1 MHIGA
6 LVSGF
11 VNILVSLTNKRIIL
25 KPLDLFFFKKIEIL
39 EIKPRFIFP
48 LTEFDF
54 KCIVNYCCS
63 CGNERQAVTCKHDI
77 KTTMR

>member
-1 MHIGA
+1 M
-6 LVSGF
+6 
-11 VNILVSLTNKRIIL
+11 
-25 KPLDLFFFKKIEIL
+25 EIL

-63 CGNERQAVTCKHDI
+63 CGNEREAVTCKHDI